1 MSKIEIKLN
10 NIDEQKKILNNGKL
24 NMIDVIQHLKINN
37 IVNYHYTDKIFLFML
52 NESVI
57 SIKLLKF
64 ITTKKII
71 KFINMNI
78 QNNECNICMH
88 NYNLDYFGCPKCL
101 NTICYNCANQII
113 ELNKLFICPMCRY
126 TI

>member
-24 NMIDVIQHLKINN
+24 NMIDVVQHLKINN

-88 NYNLDYFGCPKCL
+88 NCNLDYFGCPKCL
-101 NTICYNCANQII
+101 NTVCYNCTNHII
-113 ELNKLFICPMCRY
+113 ELNELFICPMCRY
-126 TI
+126 TL